1 MTMPKTIKNNT
12 TADKTNLEL
21 CPVAKKCGGCQL
33 QNMDYLRQLRFKQ
46 AKVEKLLGRNHKVR
60 SILGMD
66 VPYHYRNKVQAAFA
80 PFRGSITTGI
90 YQSATRRVVPV
101 RSCMTEDKIC
111 GKIVQTAGRIAR
123 DLGLSAVD
131 PRTGRGLLCHILV
144 RRGFATGQILV
155 AIVTS
160 APAFPRKNDFVS
172 RLVDAHPNITTVV
185 HNISDGVPMVLGNR
199 ENVLYGPGYIEDKL
213 CGLSFRVSA
222 RSFYQINPQQ
232 TEKLYDEAIAMA
244 QLTGNEAV
252 IDAYCGIGT
261 IGLVAAARGAAHVVG
276 VELNRDA
283 VRDAIQNAKANKL
296 QNARFFQGD
305 AGRFMAELAE
315 EEQSVDVV
323 FMDPP
328 RQGSDRAFLISLVR
342 LTPKRVVYISCNPET
357 QARDIDFL
365 VKNGYA
371 VSSILP
377 VDMFPHT
384 NHVEVVA
391 LLQRIKN

>member
-111 GKIVQTAGRIAR
+111 GKIVQTVGGIAR

-315 EEQSVDVV
+315 EGQSVDVV

-357 QARDIDFL
+357 QARDVEFL

-391 LLQRIKN
+391 LLQRIEN

>member
-111 GKIVQTAGRIAR
+111 GKIVQTVGGIAR

>member
-315 EEQSVDVV
+315 EGQSVDVV

-328 RQGSDRAFLISLVR
+328 RQGSDRAFLISLIR
-342 LTPKRVVYISCNPET
+342 LIPKRVVYISCNPET
-357 QARDIDFL
+357 QARDVEFL

-384 NHVEVVA
+384 NHVECVC
-391 LLQRIKN
+391 LLEKK

>member
-315 EEQSVDVV
+315 EGQSVDVV

-357 QARDIDFL
+357 QARDVEFL

-384 NHVEVVA
+384 NHVECVC
-391 LLQRIKN
+391 LLEKK